1 MSHVPADVLA
11 LVDDA
16 VDLAHT
22 WIDETEA
29 GQTDEERA
37 TTGQLAALVSDP
49 QGLDLAMRFV
59 DRVARP
65 EDAAVA
71 ANELS
76 RLTAADAASFLGT
89 VDRAL
94 LGLGAKA
101 ARLAP
106 AVVVPL
112 ARKRL
117 RQIVGHLVVDAR
129 DPQLGKHLQRSRE
142 DGFRLNINLLGEA
155 VLGEKEAASRMNR
168 TIDLINRD
176 DVDYVSI
183 KVSSLVSQ
191 ISTWDTEGT
200 TERVLE
206 RLRPLYRAAVATSPH
221 TFVNLDMEEYRD
233 LDLTIEV
240 FTRIL
245 QEEEFHDLEAGIVL
259 QAYLPDSAPALE
271 KLLDF
276 AEKRHRA
283 GQAPIKIRIVK
294 GANLSMERVEA
305 EIHGWHQAPYPT
317 KDDVDA
323 NYLRLM
329 ERILRPENLG
339 KVRVG
344 IASHNLYTVALAHL
358 LANKREV
365 ADMLDIEML
374 QGMSPS
380 QARAVRD
387 RVGTVL
393 LYTPVVAP
401 EDFDVAVSYLVRR
414 LEENAQ
420 SQNFLRALFA
430 DEHDE
435 SGAGLDDQEDRFRR
449 AISNMTTVS
458 ASKRRSAER
467 EPIGASFENTADSD
481 PALPETRSWARE
493 RVNAEPKDLW
503 SPMLENTEQVDQV
516 VAKVKRA
523 VAGWRERSY
532 AERATILRAVA
543 AQLEARRGDFVTV
556 MAKEAGKTVAEADPE
571 ISEAIDFAR
580 YYADRCEELAS
591 DSASLQTDGAAFEP
605 VDLTLVT
612 PPWNFPVAIPCGGVI
627 AALAAG
633 SGVIIKPAGPVAGC
647 SELIV
652 EAVHAGGVPGELVQL
667 VRAPENEVGK
677 YLVSHSG
684 VDQVILTGAS
694 ETAEMF
700 ASWRA
705 EHAGGARVFAETSG
719 KNSLIIT
726 PAADYDLAVADLVKS
741 AFGHAGQKCSASSLV
756 ILVGSAGKSKRLLN
770 QLVDA
775 ASSVRV
781 GWPTD
786 LQATMG
792 PLIAP
797 PEGKL
802 ERALTTLESGESW
815 LVEPRKID
823 ESGRLW
829 SPGVRDNVAPESF
842 FHLTECFGPVL
853 GIMRAKNLAEAV
865 KLQNAVDYGL
875 TAGLHSL
882 DEKEIDYWL
891 EHVEAGN
898 LYVNR
903 HITGAIVQR
912 QAFGGWKL
920 SAFGPG
926 AKAGG
931 PNYVAQLGT
940 WHADGMPE
948 HGIELTPEIARAHAD
963 YTGLVDDQDERAWL
977 RGALASDAAA
987 WAAELGREE
996 DLSALHAEAN
1006 IFRYRPAPVTI
1017 RAEEGASAGQLMRL
1031 LCAAEL
1037 AGAPVKVSLNL
1048 DLSRELKAKHD
1059 AGPAAVAG
1067 LQRLA
1072 KVVEVGESTKQFIE
1086 RAKAG
1091 ETNERIRV
1099 IGDGDAIEAALAGLA
1114 SVTVLTGEVL
1124 ATGRR
1129 ELLTFLREQAI
1140 SLTRHRF
1147 GHLPD
1152 GDFVPVQ

>member
-16 VDLAHT
+16 VDLAHI

-49 QGLDLAMRFV
+49 AGLDLAMRFV

-65 EDAAVA
+65 EDAGVA
-71 ANELS
+71 AKELS
-76 RLTAADAASFLGT
+76 NITAADAASFLGT
-89 VDRAL
+89 VDRTL

-101 ARLAP
+101 AKLAP
-106 AVVVPL
+106 GVVVPL

-117 RQIVGHLVVDAR
+117 RQIVGHLVVDSR

-176 DVDYVSI
+176 DIDYVSI

-191 ISTWDTEGT
+191 ISTWDTQGT

-259 QAYLPDSAPALE
+259 QAYLPDSAPALD
-271 KLLDF
+271 KLLEF
-276 AEKRHRA
+276 AHRRHEA
-283 GQAPIKIRIVK
+283 GHAPIKIRIVK

-305 EIHGWHQAPYPT
+305 EIHGWHQAPYAD
-317 KDDVDA
+317 KDGVDA

-339 KVRVG
+339 KLRVG
-344 IASHNLYTVALAHL
+344 VASHNLYTVALAHL
-358 LANKREV
+358 LAERREV
-365 ADMLDIEML
+365 GAMLDIEML

-435 SGAGLDDQEDRFRR
+435 SGAGLEDQEDRFRR
-449 AISNMTTVS
+449 AISNMTTVA
-458 ASKRRSAER
+458 ASPRRTTER
-467 EPIGASFENTADSD
+467 EPIGQTFANTADSD
-481 PALPETRSWARE
+481 PALPATRRWARE
-493 RVNAEPKDLW
+493 RLDAQVKPLW
-503 SPMLENTEQVDQV
+503 SDELDNTDAVDAV
-516 VAKVKRA
+516 IAKVKGA
-523 VAGWRERSY
+523 VGPWRERSWG
-532 AERATILRAVA
+532 ERAAILRAVA
-543 AQLEARRGDFVTV
+543 AQLEARRGDFITV
-556 MAKEAGKTVAEADPE
+556 MAKEAGKTVEQADPE

-580 YYADRCEELAS
+580 YYADRCEELGPDATT
-591 DSASLQTDGAAFEP
+591 LQTDGAAFHP

-633 SGVIIKPAGPVAGC
+633 SGVIIKPAPPVARC

-652 EAVHAGGVPGELVQL
+652 EAVHQGGVPGELVQL
-667 VRAPENEVGK
+667 VRVPENEVGRH
-677 YLVSHSG
+677 LVAHRE

-705 EHAGGARVFAETSG
+705 DHSGGPRVFAETSG
-719 KNSLIIT
+719 KNALIIT

-741 AFGHAGQKCSASSLV
+741 AFGHAGQKCSAASLV
-756 ILVGSAGKSKRLLN
+756 ILVGSAGKSARLLN

-775 ASSVRV
+775 AGSVRV

-792 PLIAP
+792 PLISA

-802 ERALTTLESGESW
+802 ARALTTLEPGETW
-815 LVEPRKID
+815 LVEPRQLD
-823 ESGRLW
+823 DSGRLW
-829 SPGVRDNVAPESF
+829 SPGVRDNVQPDSF
-842 FHLTECFGPVL
+842 FHQTECFGPVL
-853 GIMRAKNLAEAV
+853 GVMRAKTLREAIQ
-865 KLQNAVDYGL
+865 LQNAVEYGL

-882 DEKEIDYWL
+882 DEEEIDYWL
-891 EHVEAGN
+891 DNVQAGN

-931 PNYVAQLGT
+931 PNYVAQLGR
-940 WHADGMPE
+940 WDEDGAPE

-963 YTGLVDDQDERAWL
+963 YTGLVADQDQRAWL
-977 RGALASDAAA
+977 RSAVASDAAA
-987 WAAELGREE
+987 WAAELGVEE
-996 DLSALHAEAN
+996 DLSGLHAEAN
-1006 IFRYRPAPVTI
+1006 IFRYRPTPVTI
-1017 RAEEGASAGQLMRL
+1017 RAEVGTTAGELMRL
-1031 LCAAEL
+1031 LCAA
-1037 AGAPVKVSLNL
+1037 
-1048 DLSRELKAKHD
+1048 
-1059 AGPAAVAG
+1059 
-1067 LQRLA
+1067 
-1072 KVVEVGESTKQFIE
+1072 
-1086 RAKAG
+1086 
-1091 ETNERIRV
+1091 
-1099 IGDGDAIEAALAGLA
+1099 
-1114 SVTVLTGEVL
+1114 
-1124 ATGRR
+1124 
-1129 ELLTFLREQAI
+1129 
-1140 SLTRHRF
+1140 
-1147 GHLPD
+1147 
-1152 GDFVPVQ
+1152 